1 MLMFE
6 WDSKKAESNELKHGV
21 SFEEGRTVFFDSEG
35 LDGEDLAHSAQE
47 ERRYRLGQSV
57 AGNLLVI
64 FYTVRS
70 RGHEKAIRLISA
82 RLANRKEKSRYQAKD

>member
-6 WDSKKAESNELKHGV
+6 WDSKKAKSNEDKHGV
-21 SFEEGRTVFFDSEG
+21 SFEEGRTVFFDSVG
-35 LDGEDLAHSAQE
+35 LDGEDLAHSVQE

-64 FYTVRS
+64 VYTVRG
-70 RGHEKAIRLISA
+70 RGHEKTIRLISA
-82 RLANRKEKSRYQAKD
+82 RQANRKEKSRYQAKD